1 MKTTGIFGGSFNPPH
16 MGHLIL
22 AQLAAEAAGLDEV
35 LFIPARIPPH
45 KSGKTLAGEHHRL
58 KMLEIAT
65 GNNPDFLVSDM
76 EIQRKGPSYTLTT
89 VQKLKKKCA
98 GKTQLTLI
106 LGADSVRDIHSW
118 YGAEELVRSVKILG
132 LGRRGVDE
140 NDFEDLNRALGRHM
154 AEKLKNSFL
163 RLPLIEISASD
174 IRKRVREGRP
184 IRYLVP
190 DAVREYIREK
200 KLYRQRRDGRKG
212 MMVVQE

>member
-22 AQLAAEAAGLDEV
+22 AQLAAEAAGLNEV
-35 LFIPARIPPH
+35 LFIPARLPPH
-45 KSGKTLAGEHHRL
+45 KSGAALAAGHHRL
-58 KMLEIAT
+58 RMLEIAT
-65 GNNPDFLVSDM
+65 ANNPDFCVSDM
-76 EIQRKGPSYTLTT
+76 EIQRQGPSYTLTT
-89 VQKLKKKCA
+89 VQTLKKQCA
-98 GKTQLTLI
+98 GKAQLTLI

-132 LGRRGVDE
+132 LGRSGVDE
-140 NDFEDLNRALGRHM
+140 RDFEDLNRALGRHA

-163 RLPLIEISASD
+163 HLPLIEISASE
-174 IRKRVREGRP
+174 IRKRVLEGRT